1 MENISL
7 SWHME
12 GATDSLH
19 RQICAALITAPAGEL
34 APAKRAQ
41 PAARNE
47 ALPCSMAERAV
58 SLPCSIVLCPCP
70 RASCRVPAL
79 EHCAVSL
86 PHSIVPCPCPA
97 ASSCPPAPGHRGC
110 SLQVWGAGHGQQW
123 RFVLNLWLLHEN
135 YSKIFPPRRGVR
147 DYGELGWV

>member
-12 GATDSLH
+12 GATDSPH

-47 ALPCSMAERAV
+47 ALPCSMAKRAV
-58 SLPCSIVLCPCP
+58 SLP
-70 RASCRVPAL
+70 R
-79 EHCAVSL
+79 EHRAVSL
-86 PHSIVPCPCPA
+86 PHSIVPCPCPS

-123 RFVLNLWLLHEN
+123 RFVLNL
-135 YSKIFPPRRGVR
+135 
-147 DYGELGWV
+147 